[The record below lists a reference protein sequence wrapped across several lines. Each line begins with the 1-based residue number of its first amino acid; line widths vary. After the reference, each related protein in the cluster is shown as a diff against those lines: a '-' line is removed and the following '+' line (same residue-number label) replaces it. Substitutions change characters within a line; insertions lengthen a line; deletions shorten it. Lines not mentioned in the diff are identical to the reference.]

1 MERYKTPVAGYEN
14 QCVELLL
21 EKLGVVTFDYDI
33 EHDVLLLAKARDGMT
48 EKRFESFCRTLCTEN
63 RGMVHPD
70 SVERLVA
77 LFRGQ
82 TTGMREVLLD
92 MAEVPQG
99 RYSWYEVAVKLLR
112 DETGRVQRTIGILW
126 DIESSM
132 GKMEQSFAHFRS
144 ERDSVTGI
152 LNGAGLEKAVQ
163 TYLAGHG
170 RDESNALMVISFGN
184 ICQLAEQRGKH
195 WTDQLLVRICKAVGS
210 FFRAGDVLAHLGDG
224 QFAVFVKDMER
235 TEVMDMKA
243 RAIRTL
249 FGGENTQFGGYGLE
263 CRIAVSYYP
272 EDGASFHELLETA
285 RKRQSLDC
293 NLKDSARVLASR

>member
-1 MERYKTPVAGYEN
+1 MEKYKTPIAGYEN

-33 EHDVLLLAKARDGMT
+33 EQDVLLLAKARDGMK
-48 EKRFESFCRTLCTEN
+48 EKRLDGFCRTLCTEN
-63 RGMVHPD
+63 RGMIHPD
-70 SVERLVA
+70 SVERLVT
-77 LFRGQ
+77 LLRGQ

-92 MAEVPQG
+92 MAEAPQG

-152 LNGAGLEKAVQ
+152 LNEAGLEKVVQ
-163 TYLAGHG
+163 TYLAGIG
-170 RDESNALMVISFGN
+170 RDESNALMVISFDN
-184 ICQLAEQRGKH
+184 ICRLSEQRGKH
-195 WTDQLLVRICKAVGS
+195 WTDQLLMRICKAVGS
-210 FFRAGDVLAHLGDG
+210 FFRAGDVLAHLGEG
-224 QFAVFVKDMER
+224 QFAIFVKDMER

-249 FGGENTQFGGYGLE
+249 FGGESTQFGGYGL
-263 CRIAVSYYP
+263 
-272 EDGASFHELLETA
+272 
-285 RKRQSLDC
+285 
-293 NLKDSARVLASR
+293 